1 MAKNTADSG
10 GIGKALK
17 KYLITGIL
25 VWLPIA
31 VTLWVITYIV
41 SASDQLINLLPE
53 HWQPMHLIGFNIPGL
68 GVIVAVLVLFVTGL
82 FGANVL
88 GRRII
93 AAWDALLGRIPV
105 VKSIYSSVKR
115 FQNRCCL
122 TTAVRLKHR
131 YWCRFRSRIFG
142 RLRLFPAAFR
152 RWYKKACLKRKN
164 MFPFMCRP
172 RPTPPAVT
180 TSW

>member
-93 AAWDALLGRIPV
+93 AAWDALLGRNWPRSV
-105 VKSIYSSVKR
+105 SVGFSKATTRAPRGLRCSIKR
-115 FQNRCCL
+115 L
-122 TTAVRLKHR
+122 MVPPL
-131 YWCRFRSRIFG
+131 
-142 RLRLFPAAFR
+142 PAAS
-152 RWYKKACLKRKN
+152 
-164 MFPFMCRP
+164 RP
-172 RPTPPAVT
+172 SKMHTMR
-180 TSW
+180 